1 MGLKK
6 IFGSLCKK
14 KEQPA
19 GKPAE
24 KPAEA
29 PKK

>member
-6 IFGSLCKK
+6 IFGCCKR
-14 KEQPA
+14 KEQPVT
-19 GKPAE
+19 KPAE